1 LIEEEEA
8 RIHADSDDQQLA
20 SVLQQLINLQV
31 FMIIILVLLLLTV
44 VYDPRLQLEELVTE
58 RIDFFQKLVFGD

>member
-1 LIEEEEA
+1 MIEEKEEEEEA
-8 RIHADSDDQQLA
+8 RIHADSADQQLA

-44 VYDPRLQLEELVTE
+44 V
-58 RIDFFQKLVFGD
+58 